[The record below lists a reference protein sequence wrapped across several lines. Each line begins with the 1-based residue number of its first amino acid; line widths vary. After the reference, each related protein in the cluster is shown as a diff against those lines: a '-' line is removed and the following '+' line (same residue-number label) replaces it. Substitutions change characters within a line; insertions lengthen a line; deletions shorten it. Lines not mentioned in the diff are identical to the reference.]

1 MTRATRSWSMVH
13 RLVLSLLAIVLATAC
28 LQIGV
33 TYQSILRESD
43 EVFDYQLK
51 QTAQVLAAA
60 LPAGAMPSLG
70 GQGDTD
76 DLDLIIRERDAGGE
90 IRTNAAGVF
99 AERLSAGFSEI
110 ATRLGALRAYT
121 ITKNGRE
128 VSVGQLLDARRDMAR
143 EVAFATLWPIG
154 LLAIA
159 SLILLFIVLRAALH
173 PITRLQEQVR
183 RREPTSLAPL
193 EDPGLPR
200 ELRPLLQATNGLVAQ
215 LNSVLDHQRRFLA
228 DAAHEL
234 RTPISAIRLQNTLV
248 GKADTEEERQR
259 SLATQET
266 GIRRASLLVDQL
278 LNLSRIEA
286 ADAPVQA
293 VEFDVA
299 AELRSLIAMHEP
311 QATSKNITFA
321 LSTTST
327 KVIGDPALASA
338 VFGNL
343 IGNAVHHCP
352 AGSHV
357 IVEVV
362 QGNDHPIVNIFDD
375 GPGIPDHQIAAVLQ
389 PFHRGDSTGTPGSGL
404 GLAIVQAACHR
415 AGWQLTLG
423 TSPQGGLGAIVKLK
437 LNKQSP

>member
-248 GKADTEEERQR
+248 GKADT
-259 SLATQET
+259 
-266 GIRRASLLVDQL
+266 
-278 LNLSRIEA
+278 
-286 ADAPVQA
+286 
-293 VEFDVA
+293 F
-299 AELRSLIAMHEP
+299 
-311 QATSKNITFA
+311 
-321 LSTTST
+321 
-327 KVIGDPALASA
+327 
-338 VFGNL
+338 
-343 IGNAVHHCP
+343 
-352 AGSHV
+352 
-357 IVEVV
+357 
-362 QGNDHPIVNIFDD
+362 
-375 GPGIPDHQIAAVLQ
+375 
-389 PFHRGDSTGTPGSGL
+389 
-404 GLAIVQAACHR
+404 
-415 AGWQLTLG
+415 
-423 TSPQGGLGAIVKLK
+423 
-437 LNKQSP
+437 

>member
-99 AERLSAGFSEI
+99 AEPLPAGFSEI

-159 SLILLFIVLRAALH
+159 SLILLLIVLRAALH
-173 PITRLQEQVR
+173 PITQLQEQVR

-248 GKADTEEERQR
+248 GKADT
-259 SLATQET
+259 
-266 GIRRASLLVDQL
+266 
-278 LNLSRIEA
+278 
-286 ADAPVQA
+286 
-293 VEFDVA
+293 F
-299 AELRSLIAMHEP
+299 
-311 QATSKNITFA
+311 
-321 LSTTST
+321 
-327 KVIGDPALASA
+327 
-338 VFGNL
+338 
-343 IGNAVHHCP
+343 
-352 AGSHV
+352 
-357 IVEVV
+357 
-362 QGNDHPIVNIFDD
+362 
-375 GPGIPDHQIAAVLQ
+375 
-389 PFHRGDSTGTPGSGL
+389 
-404 GLAIVQAACHR
+404 
-415 AGWQLTLG
+415 
-423 TSPQGGLGAIVKLK
+423 
-437 LNKQSP
+437 